1 MRKDSRRREILRAAT
16 TLFLERGYSGTST
29 DAIVERSG
37 GSKET
42 VYAHFGSK
50 AGLFEA
56 VVEHAAGAPIAALR
70 NPSLD
75 PTQPQRELRRIGIDF
90 LTALADTDALAL
102 MRLMVAE
109 TERIPEIRSVFLRS
123 GPMQAE
129 AAIASFLDRC
139 GSAGSLSVPDP
150 NVYAAFFAGLVLAP
164 LLGSLVTAEPLGK
177 KAVADH
183 IETVVPLF
191 VKLCR
196 PRKMRSEHGTR
207 PLES

>member
-1 MRKDSRRREILRAAT
+1 MEILRAAT
-16 TLFLERGYSGTST
+16 MLFLERGYMGTST

-56 VVEHAAGAPIAALR
+56 VVEQAAGTPIAALR

-75 PTQPQRELRRIGIDF
+75 ATQPERELRRIGIDF
-90 LTALADTDALAL
+90 LTALADAEAMAL
-102 MRLMVAE
+102 MRLIVAE
-109 TERIPEIRSVFLRS
+109 TERIPEIRSVFERS

-129 AAIASFLDRC
+129 AAIASFLERC
-139 GSAGSLSVPDP
+139 RAARSLSILDTKA
-150 NVYAAFFAGLVLAP
+150 YAAVFAALVLAP
-164 LLGSLVTAEPLGK
+164 LLGSLVTTRLLSKE
-177 KAVADH
+177 AVAEH
-183 IETVVPLF
+183 IEMVVPLF

-196 PRKMRSEHGTR
+196 PSATFSEAGTPTPEDER
-207 PLES
+207 